1 MRNLNPPPHH
11 LRHWSRALRS
21 LLPWLPFVVIV
32 QAAGCARAA
41 APAVLLPAERVDAT
55 ATAAPVATVAFP
67 ADSWERHAT
76 PEAAGW
82 SSEGLERV
90 RTQLSGLYSTGFM
103 AVAGGRVFF
112 EHGDLEALSYLA
124 SVRKSVLSML
134 YGRYVADGT
143 IRLDRTLMELGID
156 DHQGL
161 TDDEKQATIR
171 HLLSARSGVYHPA
184 SNTGDDLASAP
195 PRGSQRPGSYYLY
208 SNWDFNALGT
218 IFEQET
224 GRNIYDALETDLAR
238 PLGMEDFDR
247 SLQQKT
253 GDLTRSRHPAYHMH
267 LSTRDMARIGYLMLR
282 EGNWAGTQV
291 VPREWVRESTRL
303 VTPRA
308 EMNPERHRDGS
319 LGYGYLWWIFDA
331 PALGPAYEGAY
342 VAHGA
347 FGQHILVVPALDLVV
362 AHKTRDSRGVTH
374 GEFHDVAS
382 TLVAAYC
389 GTSCRTQQ

>member
-1 MRNLNPPPHH
+1 MRIATPSPQR
-11 LRHWSRALRS
+11 LRHWSRTLRS
-21 LLPWLPFVVIV
+21 LLPWLPVVIAL
-32 QAAGCARAA
+32 QAASCARASAPVVVLPQESAGAA
-41 APAVLLPAERVDAT
+41 APT
-55 ATAAPVATVAFP
+55 TVFP
-67 ADSWERHAT
+67 AATWERHAT

-103 AVAGGRVFF
+103 AVSGGRVLF
-112 EHGDLEALSYLA
+112 EYGDLETLSYLA

-134 YGRYVADGT
+134 FGRYVEDGT
-143 IRLDRTLMELGID
+143 IRLDRTLAELGID

-161 TDDEKQATIR
+161 TDAEKQATIR

-195 PRGSQRPGSYYLY
+195 PRGSQQPGAYYLY

-238 PLGMEDFDR
+238 PLGMQDFDR
-247 SLQQKT
+247 SLQRKT
-253 GDLTRSRHPAYHMH
+253 GNLTRSRHPAYHMH
-267 LSTRDMARIGYLMLR
+267 LSTRDMARVGYLMLR
-282 EGNWAGTQV
+282 EGNWNGTQV
-291 VPREWVRESTRL
+291 VPREWVRNSTRL

-308 EMNPERHRDGS
+308 EMNPEHHRQGS
-319 LGYGYLWWIFDA
+319 FGYGYLWWIFDA
-331 PALGPAYEGAY
+331 PDLDPAYEGAY

-347 FGQHILVVPALDLVV
+347 IGQHILVMPALDLVV
-362 AHKTRDSRGVTH
+362 AHKTRDAQGVSH
-374 GEFHDVAS
+374 AEFHAVAR

-389 GTSCRTQQ
+389 GTSCRRQP